1 MGATFSAYWCTL
13 QPTQANLDAPPPE
26 DPDCPQRPV
35 TRSMTA
41 AQRLGAMGP
50 CHTSE

>member
-1 MGATFSAYWCTL
+1 MGATFSAYWCAL

-26 DPDCPQRPV
+26 DPNEPPRPV

-41 AQRLGAMGP
+41 AKRLGEIAP
-50 CHTSE
+50 